1 MTERVIET
9 HNIFIDTDK
18 AQKES
23 TSKGD
28 DFQLHLN
35 TQSVD
40 ADRGQFI
47 RLTLNDFSMYKNW
60 TDVNTNNNTIVIE
73 TQAGVDKFNLT
84 EQNYETI
91 HDLADNFATNL
102 GTKLLQV
109 AQGLGST
116 AVSYVVNNLKPDA
129 TTSINGTTDN
139 IISFSIDFNAPHTL
153 TQVEIRFVEDEGDVY
168 NLLGGDRLFDSSAG
182 QSITSAFALGATE
195 IFFYCWY
202 PAQRSTTSH
211 IYLRTSLTTGA
222 TETASLGHED
232 RIETFSEVSYSN
244 ILARIPVNT
253 EFCTFTSESGR
264 EYFLDLKQKHINN
277 IRLYLTDQHGR
288 RLGRRPGQEN
298 LNTASGSSS
307 VFGVGVASSQSTLGN
322 LSFSCVVRADIVEFQ
337 HPKEHF
343 TPDIQ
348 RLSLARQS
356 GLLVN
361 PSQPPM

>member
-35 TQSVD
+35 TQSID

-47 RLTLNDFSMYKNW
+47 RLTLNDFCMYKNW
-60 TDVNTNNNTIVIE
+60 TDVNANNNTIVIE

-84 EQNYETI
+84 EQNYETV

-102 GTKLLQV
+102 GDKVLAV
-109 AQGLGST
+109 AQALGST
-116 AVSYVVNNLKPDA
+116 ATTYTVNNLKPDA
-129 TTSINGTTDN
+129 TTSINGTTNN
-139 IISFSIDFNAPHTL
+139 IISFSLDYDAAHTL
-153 TQVEIRFVEDEGDVY
+153 TQLDIRFVEDEGDVY
-168 NLLGGDRLFDSSAG
+168 NLLGGDRVFDSASG
-182 QSITSAFALGATE
+182 RSIDVSFILGGTE
-195 IFFYCWY
+195 IIVKCYY

-244 ILARIPVNT
+244 ILAKIPVNT

-288 RLGRRPGQEN
+288 RIGRRPGQEN
-298 LNTASGSSS
+298 LRTATGNPDL
-307 VFGVGVASSQSTLGN
+307 FTIPDDQSTLGN
-322 LSFSCVVRADIVEFQ
+322 LSFNCVIRADIVEFQ

-356 GLLVN
+356 GLLVD
-361 PSQPPM
+361 PSKPPM